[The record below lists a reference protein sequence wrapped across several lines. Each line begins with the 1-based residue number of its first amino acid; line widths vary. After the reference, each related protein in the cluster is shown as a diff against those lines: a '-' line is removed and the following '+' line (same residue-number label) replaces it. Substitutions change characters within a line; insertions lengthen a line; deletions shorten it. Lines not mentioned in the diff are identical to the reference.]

1 MRVILIF
8 HTAYLLTD
16 KQYKELKKYH
26 ENLLYAKRMEVNGRA
41 LDLSNFIEKNIE
53 NYKLIGDIELS
64 IEW

>member
-16 KQYKELKKYH
+16 KQYKELKKHH
-26 ENLLYAKRMEVNGRA
+26 ENLLSAKPMEVNGRA
-41 LDLSNFIEKNIE
+41 LDLNNFIEKNIE

-64 IEW
+64 VEW